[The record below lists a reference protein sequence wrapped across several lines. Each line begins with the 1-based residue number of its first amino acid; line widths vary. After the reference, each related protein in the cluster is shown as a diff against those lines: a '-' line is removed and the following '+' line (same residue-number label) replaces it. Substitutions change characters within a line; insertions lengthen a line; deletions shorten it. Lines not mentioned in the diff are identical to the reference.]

1 MSTHA
6 TIAIHNDND
15 TYTAIYIH
23 WDGYIEA
30 AGKTLN
36 DHYNDEATIRR
47 LMSLGDLSTFGEKPE
62 DPGFLWDFEK
72 VGSDGATKLKR
83 ESLDTLYHVWH
94 LLTDMY
100 CKSYRSRGEKHID
113 ARTYTTEQE
122 LRDNR
127 EEYLYLW
134 DKETG
139 WRVTSAYVNDW
150 KPLAEALAET
160 ESE

>member
-6 TIAIHNDND
+6 TIAIHNDDN
-15 TYTAIYIH
+15 TYTAIYLH

-36 DHYNDEATIRR
+36 EHYNDETTIRQ
-47 LMSLGDLSTFGEKPE
+47 LMSLGDLSTLGEKPE
-62 DPGFLWDFEK
+62 DPGYLWKYEA
-72 VGSDGATKLKR
+72 GIHGT
-83 ESLDTLYHVWH
+83 DTDYETFYAAYRT
-94 LLTDMY
+94 LTDLN

-113 ARTYTTEQE
+113 ARAYTTEQE
-122 LRDNR
+122 LKDDR

-139 WRVTSAYVNDW
+139 WRVTGAYVNDW
-150 KPLAEALAET
+150 KPLTEALAET